1 LGKLSVKSAI
11 CSLRF
16 RLSVT
21 DGWRDGEGATMT
33 QRNAYLLVNIA
44 HSQKFH
50 ELARPIRESAV
61 FWSD

>member
-21 DGWRDGEGATMT
+21 DGWRDRDVAIMT
-33 QRNAYLLVNIA
+33 QHNAYLLVNIA
-44 HSQKFH
+44 HSRKFH
-50 ELARPIRESAV
+50 ELARPS
-61 FWSD
+61 